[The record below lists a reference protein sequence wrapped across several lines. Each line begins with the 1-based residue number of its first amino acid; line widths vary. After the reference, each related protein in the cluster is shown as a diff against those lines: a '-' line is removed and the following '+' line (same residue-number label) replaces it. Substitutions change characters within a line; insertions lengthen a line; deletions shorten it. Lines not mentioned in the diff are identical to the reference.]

1 MKQQLEST
9 PREQRESFFGICII
23 ALILLL
29 KISRAKSNGLHSDL
43 KPCQGRQHFQ
53 GREKRKQRRGSRR
66 NFYSRTSIITPMSPL
81 SRCSFWVPYGPPTC
95 LHSSRQ
101 LLCPSLELGMIHT
114 SELYLIPFLICA

>member
-29 KISRAKSNGLHSDL
+29 KIPRAKSSGLHSDL

-53 GREKRKQRRGSRR
+53 GGRRENRGEAAGGIFIQEPRS
-66 NFYSRTSIITPMSPL
+66 SPLMSPL
-81 SRCSFWVPYGPPTC
+81 SRCSFRVPYGPPTC
-95 LHSSRQ
+95 LLSSRQ
-101 LLCPSLELGMIHT
+101 LLCPPLELGMIHT
-114 SELYLIPFLICA
+114 FELYLIPFLICA